1 MTPRPSWRLLAAL
14 YPFGAGAAAVNIF
27 FASLIAS
34 WIGWRVL
41 TPYESVAWGLLLGL
55 PLTFVFACHIERLKQ
70 QANGG

>member
-1 MTPRPSWRLLAAL
+1 MIPQPSWRLLAAL

-55 PLTFVFACHIERLKQ
+55 PFTYAFARHIERLKR
-70 QANGG
+70 QADGG

>member
-1 MTPRPSWRLLAAL
+1 MTAQPSWRLLVAL

-41 TPYESVAWGLLLGL
+41 SPYESVAWGLLLGV
-55 PLTFVFACHIERLKQ
+55 PATYAFARHIERLKRR
-70 QANGG
+70 AGGG

>member
-1 MTPRPSWRLLAAL
+1 MTPQPSWRLLAAL

-41 TPYESVAWGLLLGL
+41 TPHESVAWGLLLGV
-55 PLTFVFACHIERLKQ
+55 PVTSAFARHIELLKQ
-70 QANGG
+70 QAGGS

>member
-1 MTPRPSWRLLAAL
+1 MIPQPSWRLLAAL

-55 PLTFVFACHIERLKQ
+55 PVTYTFARHIERLKR
-70 QANGG
+70 QADGG

>member
-1 MTPRPSWRLLAAL
+1 MTPQPSWRLLAAL

-41 TPYESVAWGLLLGL
+41 TPYESVIWGLLLGV
-55 PLTFVFACHIERLKQ
+55 PLTYVFSRHIERLKR
-70 QANGG
+70 QADGG